1 MTGERLW
8 TTRLGGNYSA
18 SPLAAD
24 GRIYFTNEA
33 GETTVIADG
42 DTYRELA
49 KNQVEGMTY
58 ASFAVD
64 GSALLLR
71 SDTHLYRIEESR

>member
-1 MTGERLW
+1 MAAGE
-8 TTRLGGNYSA
+8 
-18 SPLAAD
+18 
-24 GRIYFTNEA
+24 RIYFTNEA
-33 GETTVIADG
+33 GETTVIAPG

-49 KNQVEGMTY
+49 KNRIDGMTY

-71 SDTHLYRIEESR
+71 SDTHLYRIEEGR